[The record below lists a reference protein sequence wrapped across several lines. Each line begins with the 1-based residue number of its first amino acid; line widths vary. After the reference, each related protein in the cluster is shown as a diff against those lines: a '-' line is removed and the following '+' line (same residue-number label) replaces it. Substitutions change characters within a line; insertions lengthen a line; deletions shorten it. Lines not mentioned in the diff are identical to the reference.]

1 MADDNPRDRLASL
14 HAELTAAHSQDPE
27 GRRSL
32 GEVLPDLHRMVQ
44 GETKSD
50 ATPDPTLPG
59 RLEKVAVQFEA
70 EHPKL
75 AQSVRSLVD
84 LLGEVGI

>member
-14 HAELTAAHSQDPE
+14 HAELIAAHSQDPE
-27 GRRSL
+27 GRRAL
-32 GEVLPDLHRMVQ
+32 GEVLPDVHRMVQ
-44 GETKSD
+44 GEAQPGT
-50 ATPDPTLPG
+50 APDPTLPG

-75 AQSVRSLVD
+75 AQSVRNLVD